1 MSGHSKWSTI
11 KRDKAINDSKR
22 SKIFSKVS
30 RAITVAAKIGGGD
43 PAANASLRLAIEKAK
58 EARMPK
64 DNIERAVK
72 KGTGQGSESAE
83 FYDQVYEAYGPNG
96 EAFYIKILTDN
107 KNRTAAE
114 IRNLF
119 SKYGGSLGG
128 PGSTAYIFS
137 PDPEN
142 PSFLVDIQDDSQTN
156 ALKRILDGLDDNDDV
171 QDTFFNFELD
181 DDENEIDKEEER

>member
-11 KRDKAINDSKR
+11 KRDKAINDAKR

-30 RAITVAAKIGGGD
+30 RAITVAAKLGGGD
-43 PAANASLRLAIEKAK
+43 PDSNPTLRLAIEKAK

-72 KGTGQGSESAE
+72 KGTGEGSGPSE
-83 FYDQVYEAYGPNG
+83 FIEQIYEAYGPNG
-96 EAFYIKILTDN
+96 EAFYLKILTDN

-114 IRNLF
+114 IRNMF
-119 SKYGGSLGG
+119 NKYGGSLGG

-137 PDPEN
+137 PDPES
-142 PSFLVDIQDDSQTN
+142 PSFMVDVLGEAEMNTLKKLLEELDDS
-156 ALKRILDGLDDNDDV
+156 DDV
-171 QDTFFNFELD
+171 QDIYFNFEIKD
-181 DDENEIDKEEER
+181 GGEKQK